1 MESQTQ
7 QGLGGNL
14 ISETKIWSIITVLA
28 LSSLLVL
35 VSQELGAKSDS
46 SNSDSNDFIALEST
60 ADTPDPLSKECVDHS
75 GLGRHD
81 HSMLA
86 IYINGEQREIPTN
99 LGINTEIC
107 NQEGGNMH
115 TVHTHDASGRLHIE
129 TAADVDMPLGVF
141 FDIWGVHFN
150 ETGIFDYRVSNT
162 HELIMTIDGVTN
174 NQFDDYLLVD
184 GKEITIIFQ
193 ARS

>member
-1 MESQTQ
+1 MESQTEK
-7 QGLGGNL
+7 GLGGNL

-28 LSSLLVL
+28 LSTLLVL

-81 HSMLA
+81 HSMLS

-193 ARS
+193 ARN

>member
-1 MESQTQ
+1 MESQTE

-28 LSSLLVL
+28 LSTLLVL

-141 FDIWGVHFN
+141 FDIWGVHLN

>member
-1 MESQTQ
+1 MESQTGS
-7 QGLGGNL
+7 GLGGNL

-28 LSSLLVL
+28 LSTLLVL

-107 NQEGGNMH
+107 NQQGGNMH

>member
-1 MESQTQ
+1 MESQTE

-28 LSSLLVL
+28 LSTLLVL

-115 TVHTHDASGRLHIE
+115 TVHTHDSSGRLHIE

>member
-1 MESQTQ
+1 MESQTE

-28 LSSLLVL
+28 LSTLLVL

-46 SNSDSNDFIALEST
+46 SNGDSNDFIALEST

>member
-1 MESQTQ
+1 MV
-7 QGLGGNL
+7 
-14 ISETKIWSIITVLA
+14 SETKIWSVITVVA
-28 LSSLLVL
+28 LSTLLGLLGMEMGVFSDSDNDNSSVL
-35 VSQELGAKSDS
+35 VGLP
-46 SNSDSNDFIALEST
+46 ST
-60 ADTPDPLSKECVDHS
+60 ADNPDPLSTECVDHS

-86 IYINGEQREIPTN
+86 IYINGEQQEIPTD
-99 LGINTEIC
+99 LGINTNVC
-107 NQEGGNMH
+107 NQEGAKMH
-115 TVHTHDASGRLHIE
+115 TVHTHDGSGRLHIE

-174 NQFDDYLLVD
+174 NEFDDYLLVD

-193 ARS
+193 ARN

>member
-1 MESQTQ
+1 MESQTE

-28 LSSLLVL
+28 LSTLLVL

-60 ADTPDPLSKECVDHS
+60 VDTPDPLSKECVDHS

>member
-1 MESQTQ
+1 MESQTEKR
-7 QGLGGNL
+7 LGGNL

-28 LSSLLVL
+28 LSTLLVL
-35 VSQELGAKSDS
+35 VSQELGAKFDSSKSDS
-46 SNSDSNDFIALEST
+46 KDFIALEST

>member
-1 MESQTQ
+1 MESQTE
-7 QGLGGNL
+7 QGLGGNM

-28 LSSLLVL
+28 LSTWLVL

>member
-1 MESQTQ
+1 MESQTE

-28 LSSLLVL
+28 LSTLLVL

-86 IYINGEQREIPTN
+86 IYINGEQRENPTN

>member
-1 MESQTQ
+1 MESQTEK
-7 QGLGGNL
+7 GLGGNL

-28 LSSLLVL
+28 LSTLLVL

-60 ADTPDPLSKECVDHS
+60 DDTPDPLSKECVDHS
-75 GLGRHD
+75 GLVRHD
-81 HSMLA
+81 HSMLS

>member
-1 MESQTQ
+1 MESQTEK
-7 QGLGGNL
+7 GLGGNL

-28 LSSLLVL
+28 LSTLLVL

-129 TAADVDMPLGVF
+129 TAADVDMALGVF